1 MLSIQTMK
9 MFFLTVFLKN
19 LLNYPKHHLKII
31 LLIFSLHKRRN
42 FKENMSIQIIIM
54 KTNVFLTNVHLY
66 LTDIT

>member
-31 LLIFSLHKRRN
+31 LLILSLHKRRN